1 MVRTVFFYSNLK
13 WIKFKEIFIIVRSLA
28 VVITWEKS
36 NKGLNFPVVCV
47 NKQKETQFGSKG
59 GGKSTKLD
67 D

>member
-36 NKGLNFPVVCV
+36 NKGQNFPVVCV

>member
-1 MVRTVFFYSNLK
+1 MVKAVFLHSNLK
-13 WIKFKEIFIIVRSLA
+13 GTKYKEIFIIVRSLA
-28 VVITWEKS
+28 VAISWEKS